1 METIETLNQ
10 RLVDYYGLDSNTGRP
25 MFRIVFADD
34 ETEKRLVSETPSGFQ
49 LLTPIVAEVKKYPY
63 LKGLYVLE
71 RLVIVP
77 EMNSKD
83 LPTQK
88 LSYEPIWAYRDDMNG
103 PIPPVWSATK
113 FIVDSLYA
121 ALGKRSMRKYV
132 ESEKETTPEG
142 RDQRIDELKEELF
155 GNETDTCD
163 ALRYKE
169 GIVVPS
175 NYKKEMN

>member
-1 METIETLNQ
+1 MEQIEVLNQ
-10 RLVDYYGLDSNTGRP
+10 RLIDYYGLDTNTSQP
-25 MFRIVFADD
+25 MFRIVWANDQL
-34 ETEKRLVSETPSGFQ
+34 EKRLVDFVGGIQ
-49 LLTPIVAEVKKYPY
+49 LLYPEIREVRKYPY
-63 LKGLYVLE
+63 LKDLYVLE

-77 EMNSKD
+77 EIDKSN
-83 LPTQK
+83 LPANK
-88 LSYEPIWAYRDDMNG
+88 LSFEPIWAYRDDMNG

-155 GNETDTCD
+155 GNETEVGD

>member
-1 METIETLNQ
+1 
-10 RLVDYYGLDSNTGRP
+10 
-25 MFRIVFADD
+25 
-34 ETEKRLVSETPSGFQ
+34 
-49 LLTPIVAEVKKYPY
+49 
-63 LKGLYVLE
+63 
-71 RLVIVP
+71 
-77 EMNSKD
+77 
-83 LPTQK
+83 
-88 LSYEPIWAYRDDMNG
+88 MNG